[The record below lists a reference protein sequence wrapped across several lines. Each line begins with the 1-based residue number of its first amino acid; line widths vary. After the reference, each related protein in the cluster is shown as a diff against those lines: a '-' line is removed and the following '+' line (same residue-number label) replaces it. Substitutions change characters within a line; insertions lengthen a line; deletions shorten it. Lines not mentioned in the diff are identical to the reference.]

1 HADVCLC
8 VCVCVCVCVCALYWG
23 GGVCTHVPDIMRGG
37 RVRGDTCVALTTVSR
52 GPVWIL
58 LAASD
63 MSAAAD
69 ATAAGVHVKAYPSLA
84 HSLHLALVSSRLQ
97 LPSPLSHSSLLP
109 ASLG

>member
-1 HADVCLC
+1 MC
-8 VCVCVCVCVCALYWG
+8 VCVYWWEVVCK
-23 GGVCTHVPDIMRGG
+23 HVPDMMHGG
-37 RVRGDTCVALTTVSR
+37 RVMGDTCVAVTTVSR

-84 HSLHLALVSSRLQ
+84 HSLHLALVSSSRLVS
-97 LPSPLSHSSLLP
+97 SPAPLTPLTVTVDTSQARIQHTALL
-109 ASLG
+109 L